1 MPAILRH
8 PRFADPVP
16 GYLAEAE
23 ALDRAEER
31 EQCMVWTIKAARSH
45 ATLVSVWRF
54 LAALAMTG
62 GVLAVAY
69 LTGLGE

>member
-16 GYLAEAE
+16 GYLAEAA
-23 ALDRAEER
+23 ALDRAEDR
-31 EQCMVWTIKAARSH
+31 EQVMVWQIKAARRREAIMS
-45 ATLVSVWRF
+45 AGKFVWAMMLVGWV
-54 LAALAMTG
+54 
-62 GVLAVAY
+62 VAVAY